1 MQTASSSSCCGCG
14 SIWRFPSIQYGL
26 HAILPGQR
34 HCGQRVSRLLGRFY
48 GRKLRGPLLQRC
60 DRAVLPCG
68 VTCDRATVA
77 ETTCDRLGVSVQHAH
92 TQKESERMGGRAVT
106 VCVSLTFHLIG
117 VHFDIVWCTLRH
129 REVYSSTSCV
139 PRTWSSYPKAG
150 AKCWSS
156 IVKDCRI

>member
-1 MQTASSSSCCGCG
+1 MCFTRTKEASDPLTEAALQAMQTASSSSCCGCG
-14 SIWRFPSIQYGL
+14 SIWYFPSIQYGL

-77 ETTCDRLGVSVQHAH
+77 ETTCDRSGVNAQHAH
-92 TQKESERMGGRAVT
+92 TQKESERMGGGGGGGLSQF
-106 VCVSLTFHLIG
+106 VS
-117 VHFDIVWCTLRH
+117 R
-129 REVYSSTSCV
+129 
-139 PRTWSSYPKAG
+139 
-150 AKCWSS
+150 
-156 IVKDCRI
+156 